1 MDKNFKAEHLH
12 DRWTDDQAWLMDGLG
27 FLVTRMPYQT
37 YLSETN
43 HPLEVTLDQLLILS
57 VINAIQQRSACNNH
71 RVVNQANATHAKL
84 EASRIGAMACAVL
97 CSTFSGRFS
106 EGRTVCWTYIHLNL
120 Y

>member
-1 MDKNFKAEHLH
+1 
-12 DRWTDDQAWLMDGLG
+12 MDGLG
-27 FLVTRMPYQT
+27 FLVTRVPYQT
-37 YLSETN
+37 YLSETK
-43 HPLEVTLDQLLILS
+43 LEVTLDQLLILP

-71 RVVNQANATHAKL
+71 RAVNQANATRAKL
-84 EASRIGAMACAVL
+84 EASGIGAMACAVL